1 MRTFFVYLSLEL
13 KKTIKSVPYFFAG
26 AIVLALFTGTIAFSA
41 GKLLYGESSVRT
53 IEVGVV
59 MPGEDVLANK
69 AMKMIESLDSVG
81 SLCHFTY
88 LEEEEGLHRL
98 KNGEIFALMKLPEGL
113 VEGIMDG
120 TNLPVTV
127 VFSEHSGLEA
137 AVFRELTEAGSSILD
152 TSQAGIYAAD
162 AYLYAQG
169 AGAMVPLAEEEL
181 NRLFLSYALSRSVYF
196 RQETVSAVQ
205 DVGTAVYFAISS
217 AVMLLLFLGIP
228 AAPLCRPLSPVLRQK
243 LTLLGIGR
251 WKQTAVRLLCLGSL
265 LLLVSLLPC
274 LWCVSRGYV
283 ERSIGNAAMWI
294 LICMT
299 AAAWIQ
305 MFYELC
311 RNTAAAILFL
321 FTTTAV
327 MIFISGGLLPSVFL
341 PEAVSRIGA
350 WTPAAFLMDG
360 IRFMVTG
367 SGQVMGNLLLTLGL
381 CYTVSAAAGG
391 RE

>member
-1 MRTFFVYLSLEL
+1 MRTFFVYLSLEI
-13 KKTIKSVPYFFAG
+13 KKTIKSVPYVFAG

-41 GKLLYGESSVRT
+41 GKLLYGETSVHT

-59 MPGEDVLANK
+59 LPGEDVLAKK

-88 LEEEEGLHRL
+88 LEEEEGLHQL
-98 KNGEIFALMKLPEGL
+98 KDGEIFALMKLPEGL

-120 TNLPVTV
+120 TNQPVTV

-137 AVFRELTEAGSSILD
+137 SVFRELTEAGSSILD

-162 AYLYAQG
+162 AYLCAQG
-169 AGAMVPLAEEEL
+169 AEEMVPLAEEEL

-196 RQETVSAVQ
+196 RQETVSAAG
-205 DVGTAVYFAISS
+205 DVGAAAYFAVSS

-243 LTLLGIGR
+243 LKLLGIGR
-251 WKQTAVRLLCLGSL
+251 WKQAAVRLLCLGIL
-265 LLLVSLLPC
+265 LILVSLLPC

-283 ERSIGNAAMWI
+283 DCSARNAVMWI
-294 LICMT
+294 LICIT

-311 RNTAAAILFL
+311 QNTAAAILFL

-327 MIFISGGLLPSVFL
+327 MVFISGGLLPSVFL

-360 IRFMVTG
+360 LRFMITG
-367 SGQVMGNLLLTLGL
+367 TGRTMGKLLLTAGL
-381 CYTVSAAAGG
+381 CFTVSAAAGG